1 MVQPGAR
8 QIRCASTASQRLEH
22 SASGGYTMI
31 TDNRVL
37 IVMSMNLPE
46 SHTQTD
52 LRAIEDQL
60 AWPF

>member
-31 TDNRVL
+31 TNNRVL
-37 IVMSMNLPE
+37 IVMSINLPE
-46 SHTQTD
+46 SHRRRLT
-52 LRAIEDQL
+52 
-60 AWPF
+60 